1 MVTWMTTE
9 VAYYNA
15 GDFVTVSVV
24 SRDLYWHSITAELF
38 FFTHC
43 KTSIQIEIGYGLCLT
58 QKRFRGKK
66 SPLKTRKKE
75 KGTE

>member
-24 SRDLYWHSITAELF
+24 SRDLYWHSIAAELF

-66 SPLKTRKKE
+66 KSIENQKE
-75 KGTE
+75 GKRN